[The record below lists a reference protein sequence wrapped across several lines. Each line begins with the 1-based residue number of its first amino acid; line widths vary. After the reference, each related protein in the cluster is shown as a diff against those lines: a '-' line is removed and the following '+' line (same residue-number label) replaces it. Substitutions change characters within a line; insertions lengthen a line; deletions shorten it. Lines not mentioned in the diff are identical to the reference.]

1 MPAKSLE
8 NKGGVRCRRASA
20 LPESGQK
27 MAQFGSEEQ
36 NSPLVEHPG
45 IGMLVPVKYTLFLSL
60 MQLFMKTEDAHF
72 KLLLQRGTNA
82 WTLRLLSEL
91 SPDLPL

>member
-20 LPESGQK
+20 LPGAGQK
-27 MAQFGSEEQ
+27 MAQWDSEEQ

-60 MQLFMKTEDAHF
+60 MQLFMKTENAHF
-72 KLLLQRGTNA
+72 KLLPQRGTNA
-82 WTLRLLSEL
+82 WTSLLLSEL
-91 SPDLPL
+91 SRDSPL